1 MNLKQVMRQHA
12 TQSLK
17 SRDWYSAEGTG
28 WGEKHDQPNPFA
40 KAMRRLRQD
49 ASETLSDL
57 RDEPGEV
64 PYRLRR
70 RLDDYIKG
78 QNPY

>member
-1 MNLKQVMRQHA
+1 MKLKQLMRQHA

-17 SRDWYSAEGTG
+17 PRDWYSATGTG
-28 WGEKHDQPNPFA
+28 WGEQHDQPNPFA
-40 KAMRRLRQD
+40 RAMRRLRRD

-57 RDEPGEV
+57 RDEPEEV
-64 PYRLRR
+64 PYRLKR

-78 QNPY
+78 RNR